1 MRTILRFA
9 FLAAFAF
16 TLAPPAALAQ
26 AYPTKPVRLMIPWP
40 AGGSTD
46 IVGRIV
52 FQHMSASM
60 GQQFVVENRGGA
72 AGSIGAEAVARA
84 APDGYTLMV
93 HTTSHLANAH
103 LYRKLPYD
111 TLKDFTGVSLLSA
124 QLGILVVHPSLPVKS
139 VKQLLALARS
149 RPDQILYSS
158 AGNASFPHLATALLT
173 QMTNTKLVHVP
184 YKGAAPA
191 TAALVSGETQMLI
204 VSASTALPH
213 VRSNRLRA
221 LAVPSEARVKQF
233 PDLPTVAESGVPGYE
248 MNPWIAVF
256 APAGTPKAIVDR
268 LNAEIR
274 KTLEHPEISK
284 RLYDTLLN
292 PWYTTPE
299 EMAKRVRVD
308 YDKYEKLVKMT
319 GVTID

>member
-1 MRTILRFA
+1 MRTALRLA
-9 FLAAFAF
+9 LLAACAWM
-16 TLAPPAALAQ
+16 LAPGAAMAQ
-26 AYPTKPVRLMIPWP
+26 AYPAKPVRLMIPWP

-52 FQHMSASM
+52 FQHMAASM
-60 GQQFVVENRGGA
+60 GQPFVIENRGGA
-72 AGSIGAEAVARA
+72 SGSIGAETVARA

-111 TLKDFTGVSLLSA
+111 TLKDFAGVGLLSA

-139 VKQLLALARS
+139 VKQLLALAKS

-158 AGNASFPHLATALLT
+158 AGNASFPHLATALLM

-191 TAALVSGETQMLI
+191 TTALVSGETQMLI

-221 LAVPSEARVKQF
+221 IAVPSETRVKQF
-233 PDLPTVAESGVPGYE
+233 PDLPTIAESGVPGYE

-256 APAGTPKAIVDR
+256 APAGTPKAVIDR
-268 LNAEIR
+268 LNAEIK
-274 KTLEHPEISK
+274 KTLEHPDVSK

-299 EMAKRVRVD
+299 AMAKRVRVD

>member
-191 TAALVSGETQMLI
+191 TTALVSGETQMLI

>member
-1 MRTILRFA
+1 MRQSLG
-9 FLAAFAF
+9 LAIAAVL
-16 TLAPPAALAQ
+16 TCLLAPSVAQAQ
-26 AYPTKPVRLMIPWP
+26 AYPAKPVRLMIPWP
-40 AGGSTD
+40 PGGSAD

-52 FQHMSASM
+52 FQHISASM

-72 AGSIGAEAVARA
+72 SGSIGADVVAKA
-84 APDGYTLMV
+84 PPDGYTIMV
-93 HTTSHLANAH
+93 HTASHMANAH

-111 TLKDFTGVSLLSA
+111 TLRDFTGVGLLSA
-124 QLGILVVHPSLPVKS
+124 QLGILIVHPSLPVKS
-139 VKQLLALARS
+139 VQQLLALAKS
-149 RPDQILYSS
+149 RPNEILFLS
-158 AGNASFPHLATALLT
+158 AGNGSFPHMATSLLM
-173 QMTNTKLVHVP
+173 QMTNTRLVHVP

-213 VRSNRLRA
+213 VRSNRVRA
-221 LAVPSEARVKQF
+221 LAVPSATRVKQF
-233 PDLPTVAESGVPGYE
+233 PDLPTIAESGVPGYE

-256 APAGTPKAIVDR
+256 APAGTPQAIVDR

-274 KTLEHPEISK
+274 KTLEHPEVSK

-292 PWYTTPE
+292 PWYTTTA
-299 EMAKRVRVD
+299 EMAKRLKVD

-319 GVTID
+319 GATID